1 MIWGQSSVPVKVI
14 TIGCVFIASC
24 LELFLLCVYV
34 YRHCVY
40 LYAVCVCLCVCSC
53 DVRDHTVN
61 WGEQFDFHCKIY
73 GSPVTGELEPC
84 CCKVSIRKVSVLL
97 GL

>member
-1 MIWGQSSVPVKVI
+1 M
-14 TIGCVFIASC
+14 
-24 LELFLLCVYV
+24 
-34 YRHCVY
+34 
-40 LYAVCVCLCVCSC
+40 
-53 DVRDHTVN
+53 N

-97 GL
+97 GVAGS